1 MRKRRESKLRTA
13 ETNDIFK
20 LLPHRYPFLLVDR
33 IIDMDGDRSA
43 TGIKNV
49 SANEPYFQGHFPR
62 NPLMPGMLLI
72 EGLAQTGG
80 GTVHEPPRG

>member
-1 MRKRRESKLRTA
+1 MRERRESKLRTA

-33 IIDMDGDRSA
+33 IIDMDGDWSG

-62 NPLMPGMLLI
+62 NPIMPGMLLI